1 MKKIALALSGGGF
14 KGAFQVGALQYLQE
28 NWSKL
33 QTGTPPLKFDVV
45 TGVSVGSLN
54 GLLVASQKFP
64 QLVEFWNNVAKNGV
78 EEIYT
83 SDFID
88 TKAGADAVKFKFDFE
103 KLRQRFVPNVNVN
116 NLSIFQAIDLLLS
129 QKKREEFLQTLLK
142 IAGNDLQQNLKNF
155 KAIADNTPLKKK
167 LDVLAKIEDIHNC
180 IFRCGYVSLNDG
192 QYYSFRHSEFNTNAD
207 FSNAILASTA
217 QPVIWPPVETI
228 RTAPMKPPS
237 PQKFSVD
244 GGIRNVSPLSDVI
257 REINLDRSGAEYLI
271 IIINCSSG
279 AIVPEDYTDK
289 NIAQIAVRALTDIAI
304 TEIFNNDVREFID
317 KNFILE
323 QVLQKHPGEQ
333 LLDYDFEN
341 KKPGKP
347 LRHFQTI
354 IIQPDGSLGNGLVA
368 NATLQAD
375 RVKQGRDKATQGLND
390 FLGKNGMFKV
400 AIA

>member
-88 TKAGADAVKFKFDFE
+88 TKAGGDTVKLKFDFE

-116 NLSIFQAIDLLLS
+116 NVNVFQAIELLLS
-129 QKKREEFLQTLLK
+129 QKKREEFLQNLLR
-142 IAGNDLQQNLKNF
+142 IAGADLQQSLKSF
-155 KAIADNTPLKKK
+155 KALADNTPLKKK
-167 LDVLAKIEDIHNC
+167 LDVLAKIEDIKGC

-192 QYYSFRHSEFNTNAD
+192 RYYSFRHSEFNTNAD
-207 FSNAILASTA
+207 FAAAILASTA
-217 QPVIWPPVETI
+217 QPVVWPPVETI
-228 RTAPMKPPS
+228 RTAPINPPS

-244 GGIRNVSPLSDVI
+244 GGIKNVSPLSDVI
-257 REINLDRSGAEYLI
+257 HEINLDRSGTEYLI
-271 IIINCSSG
+271 IVINCSSG
-279 AIVPEDYTDK
+279 TIAPEDYADK
-289 NIAQIAVRALTDIAI
+289 NIAQIAVRAISDIAI
-304 TEIFNNDVREFID
+304 TEIFNNDIREFID

-323 QVLQKHPGEQ
+323 QLLQRHPGEQ
-333 LLDYDFEN
+333 VLDYDFDN

-347 LRHFQTI
+347 LRHFQSI
-354 IIQPDGSLGNGLVA
+354 IIQPDESLGDPLAA
-368 NATLQAD
+368 NARLIAD
-375 RVKQGRDKATQGLND
+375 RTQKGRMKAAQGLSD
-390 FLGKNGMFKV
+390 YLGKSDASKV
-400 AIA
+400 AIT

>member
-1 MKKIALALSGGGF
+1 MKKTALALSGGGF

-28 NWSKL
+28 NWNKL
-33 QTGTPPLKFDVV
+33 QTGTPPLKFDAV

-64 QLVEFWNNVAKNGV
+64 QLIELWDKVAKNGV

-88 TKAGADAVKFKFDFE
+88 TKAGGDTVKLKFDFE
-103 KLRQRFVPNVNVN
+103 KLRQRFVPNVNLNNVN
-116 NLSIFQAIDLLLS
+116 ILQAIELLLS
-129 QKKREEFLQTLLK
+129 QQKREEFLQNLLK
-142 IAGNDLQQNLKNF
+142 IAGADLQLSLKNF
-155 KAIADNTPLKKK
+155 KSLADNTPLKKK
-167 LDVLAKIEDIHNC
+167 LDALAKIEEIKNC

-207 FSNAILASTA
+207 FVNAILASTA
-217 QPVIWPPVETI
+217 QPIIWPPVETI
-228 RTAPMKPPS
+228 RTAPPPT
-237 PQKFSVD
+237 PQKFCVD
-244 GGIRNVSPLSDVI
+244 GGIRNVSPLGDVI
-257 REINLDRSGAEYLI
+257 REINLDRSGVEYLI
-271 IIINCSSG
+271 VIINCSNG
-279 AIVPEDYTDK
+279 KIQPEDYTDK
-289 NIAQIAVRALTDIAI
+289 NIAQIALRSLADIAI

-333 LLDYDFEN
+333 VLDYDFEA

-347 LRHFQTI
+347 LRHFQSI
-354 IIQPDGSLGNGLVA
+354 IIQPDGSLGDGLVA
-368 NATLQAD
+368 NPALIAD
-375 RVKQGRDKATQGLND
+375 RIKQGREKAAQGLND
-390 FLGKNGMFKV
+390 FLSKSGMFKV